1 MFLKLAALASSM
13 LLLAII
19 SRVNRKEI
27 LRGWLTV
34 SLPCMAILKSEKKAM
49 VATPIVLST
58 IRQSILILKTIT
70 SLLF

>member
-1 MFLKLAALASSM
+1 M

-27 LRGWLTV
+27 LRGRLTV
-34 SLPCMAILKSEKKAM
+34 RLPYMAILKSEKKAM
-49 VATPIVLST
+49 VAIPIVLSKIT
-58 IRQSILILKTIT
+58 RSILILKTIT